1 MTTDIE
7 LTEKGF
13 TKTAWIVPDDEIS
26 FEQWSEMGAKL
37 QQIDASLPWWIGDWL
52 NYGEWAWGEDYAQ
65 AIEATG
71 MEVSRLNNYK
81 WIAGKIDRENRR
93 EFLSWSHHRAVA
105 ALPDNEQKKWLDYAE
120 VNGCS
125 VNDLM
130 REINREKM
138 SVLQPPDI
146 SQNGS
151 SEPEE
156 KYEPEPE
163 MVKVSPVRRLR
174 YATKMLLERH
184 LKVAPYDVDHPII
197 LQAQNIFSETKHAE
211 NEDLNDE
218 N

>member
-13 TKTAWIVPDDEIS
+13 TKTAWIVPDEKPS
-26 FEQWSEMGAKL
+26 FEQWAEMGATL

-52 NYGEWAWGEDYAQ
+52 NFGEWAWGEDYAQ

-93 EFLSWSHHRAVA
+93 ECLSWSHHRAVA
-105 ALPDNEQKKWLDYAE
+105 ALPDNEQTKWLNYAE
-120 VNGCS
+120 TNGCS

-138 SVLQPPDI
+138 SVLPSPDVND
-146 SQNGS
+146 NGN
-151 SEPEE
+151 SEPDE

-174 YATKMLLERH
+174 YGMKMLIERH
-184 LKVAPYDVDHPII
+184 MKVAPYDIDHPIVI
-197 LQAQNIFSETKHAE
+197 QAQNIFSETKHAE
-211 NEDLNDE
+211 NEDLSDE
-218 N
+218 